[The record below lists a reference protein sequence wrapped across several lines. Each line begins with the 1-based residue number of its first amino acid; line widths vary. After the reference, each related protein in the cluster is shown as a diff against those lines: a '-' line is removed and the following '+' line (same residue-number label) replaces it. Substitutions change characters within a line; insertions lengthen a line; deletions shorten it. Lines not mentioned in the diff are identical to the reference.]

1 LGGIKKALSSVT
13 DLVGLTDTAALE
25 AQQKAAKEQ
34 LAMQQAQAQ
43 LENDASGENL
53 TQVDSGGAAAASAAG
68 ITASQKKRRAGS
80 VSNSLGI

>member
-43 LENDASGENL
+43 LENDQSGEQI
-53 TQVDSGGAAAASAAG
+53 TQVESGGAAATSAAG
-68 ITASQKKRRAGS
+68 ITADQKRRRAGA

>member
-1 LGGIKKALSSVT
+1 MGGIKKALSSVT
-13 DLVGLTDTAALE
+13 DLVGLTDTSTLE

-34 LAMQQAQAQ
+34 LAMQQAQAR
-43 LENDASGENL
+43 LDNDQSGEQI
-53 TQVDSGGAAAASAAG
+53 TQVDSGGAAAESAVG

>member
-1 LGGIKKALSSVT
+1 MGGIKKVLSTVT
-13 DLVGLTDTAALE
+13 DTIGLTDTAALE

-43 LENDASGENL
+43 LENDASGEQL

>member
-1 LGGIKKALSSVT
+1 MGKIFSKVT
-13 DLVGLTDTAALE
+13 DLIGLTDTEALE

-43 LENDASGENL
+43 LENDTSGENI
-53 TQVDSGGAAAASAAG
+53 TQVKSGGAAAESAAN

-80 VSNSLGI
+80 ISNSLGI